1 MVKRKEREAAL
12 EILRISTLLAL
23 PLSFICTFLLFV
35 TPCLFRDKICNP
47 APFFSAYAWGFAVGY
62 LISDKILHMSD
73 WILDESKRP
82 DLAEGRKG
90 VTFALVS
97 IVVGYMIG
105 IIESL
110 LYVHIMSISYTPYDI
125 IRGWSVIIGGAG
137 FCGFLGGGMFKI
149 KKIVSYA
156 NY

>member
-90 VTFALVS
+90 CDVC
-97 IVVGYMIG
+97 IG
-105 IIESL
+105 
-110 LYVHIMSISYTPYDI
+110 VHCSWVHDWNNRITTVRPYHEYFI
-125 IRGWSVIIGGAG
+125 HTVRH
-137 FCGFLGGGMFKI
+137 
-149 KKIVSYA
+149 Y
-156 NY
+156 